1 MNTHERKF
9 QRKADGKLRWNFGS
23 QFGETLSFGGAA
35 VADLIRGHWRSF
47 AVQSHRFG
55 WSIRPVAAVA
65 RAPRRNGLAALRG
78 VA

>member
-9 QRKADGKLRWNFGS
+9 QRKADGKLLWNFGS
-23 QFGETLSFGGAA
+23 PFGETLSSGAA